1 MFSGCNCN
9 NKGLGFLP
17 AAATAYAFA
26 DKIGI
31 TDKIGEAIG
40 SLFGGG
46 KVAGACR
53 GTPSTAVL
61 IRTWD
66 TMTPDRR
73 ARHVQLW
80 QTANPGKPFPT
91 EPAAWAKSSLGG
103 DDCEAT
109 SPEGQQL
116 LQDFIE
122 IVQLFGNTT
131 IIPDSRSGV
140 IPDAVRAGAD
150 AARESVLRRVATSE
164 PVIDA
169 RNQYAIEKSRDVLYT
184 VAPVLALTTVAAV
197 GYALANSGRR
207 RRR

>member
-103 DDCEAT
+103 DDCKAT

-122 IVQLFGNTT
+122 NVQLFGNTT
-131 IIPDSRSGV
+131 IVPDSRTGV
-140 IPDAVRAGAD
+140 IPDAARAAAD
-150 AARESVLRRVATSE
+150 AARESVLRRVATSD
-164 PVIDA
+164 PVVDA

-184 VAPVLALTTVAAV
+184 VGPLLALGGTAALL
-197 GYALANSGRR
+197 YSMSSGRR